1 MAGVLAYKTIVNN
14 LIGHKFARLAF
25 CQEGLY
31 GMPCSEFQPVQPVG
45 WKLSGPGRWGRR
57 VGVAPL
63 SVWARRVGV
72 AVRVLP
78 PEMGVA
84 PLSACLWHPA
94 LSGYCSQP
102 SR

>member
-1 MAGVLAYKTIVNN
+1 
-14 LIGHKFARLAF
+14 
-25 CQEGLY
+25 
-31 GMPCSEFQPVQPVG
+31 MPCSEFQPVQPVG
-45 WKLSGPGRWGRR
+45 WKLGGPGRWGRR

-72 AVRVLP
+72 AVHVPPPEVGVAPLSVWARRVGVALRVLP
-78 PEMGVA
+78 PEVGVA

-94 LSGYCSQP
+94 LSGCCSQP